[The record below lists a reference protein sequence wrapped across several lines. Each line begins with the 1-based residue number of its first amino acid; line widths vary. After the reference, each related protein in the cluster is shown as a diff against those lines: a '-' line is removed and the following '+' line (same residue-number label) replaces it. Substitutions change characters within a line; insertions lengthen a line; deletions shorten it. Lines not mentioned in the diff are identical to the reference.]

1 MYAELLILRI
11 VHVLSGTFW
20 VGSMLFTM
28 IFLFPSLREAGP
40 AAGSVMAGFQ
50 KRKLMVVMPS
60 VAFLTILSGFRLI
73 WIISNG
79 FSAAFM
85 ATTRGQ
91 VYSIAGG
98 LALLAFLIGLFV
110 NRPANQRM
118 AALARKLAT
127 AAPTEGEALGAELAR
142 VRKRTGQVGVLVAV
156 LVVVATIGMALGRY
170 V

>member
-28 IFLFPSLREAGP
+28 IFLFPSLQEAGP

-60 VAFLTILSGFRLI
+60 AAFLTILSGFRLI

-98 LALLAFLIGLFV
+98 LFV

-118 AALARKLAT
+118 AALAQKLAT
-127 AAPTEGEALGAELAR
+127 AAPTEREALGAELAR

-156 LVVVATIGMALGRY
+156 LVVVATIGMAVGRY